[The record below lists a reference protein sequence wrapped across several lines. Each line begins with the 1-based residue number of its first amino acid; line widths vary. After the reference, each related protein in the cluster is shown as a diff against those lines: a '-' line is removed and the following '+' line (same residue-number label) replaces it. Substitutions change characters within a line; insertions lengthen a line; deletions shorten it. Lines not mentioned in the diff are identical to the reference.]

1 MLCWFR
7 IFAICMFIFGH
18 ELPPTPVDCFT
29 VSPSHSKKKF
39 FPPRLFEKKKG
50 NDEKMFLIKKK
61 IYTKK
66 KKSKKKVTRETQL
79 RNVHCS
85 YFSSPVEDKT
95 TILRLLNVLICP
107 HSFFVHR
114 RLWFIRPPTLPL
126 RVHTCP
132 GERLYLRHH
141 QWLMGS
147 WQSFLLFH
155 WRPL

>member
-1 MLCWFR
+1 ML
-7 IFAICMFIFGH
+7 
-18 ELPPTPVDCFT
+18 
-29 VSPSHSKKKF
+29 VSNFCDLHVYFWTRVAAYTCRLLHGVTFPFKKKRNSSR
-39 FPPRLFEKKKG
+39 PGCLKKKG

-66 KKSKKKVTRETQL
+66 KNSKKKVTRETQL